1 MTEEFL
7 KSPGDPVCTYVQAFN
22 VYKVLCSAD
31 EFLTAKYFNED
42 FSREQVTLSFR
53 QLAKA
58 LHPDKNRHPQ
68 ANDAFLKVMRVY
80 TAVMTRW

>member
-1 MTEEFL
+1 MTEEFV
-7 KSPGDPVCTYVQAFN
+7 KNAGETGCSYAQAFN
-22 VYKVLCSAD
+22 VYKVTCSTN
-31 EFLTAKYFNED
+31 EFLTAKYFNDD

-58 LHPDKNRHPQ
+58 LHPDKNRHPL
-68 ANDAFLKVMRVY
+68 ANDAFLKVMRIY